1 MRTKESKMG
10 WFYTKKKSA
19 EWKQECILQEQTID
33 TAASLSPTLHL
44 LVILGIVLS
53 LLWLSQYT
61 TYKAQQNHTAIYIQS
76 FLFLSPFMFGFFL
89 LSYYTCRRL
98 NFCCMHS
105 RHESFHRVVVSPSKL
120 ERTHLAA
127 TAATAITLL
136 LIFILF

>member
-1 MRTKESKMG
+1 MRKKESKMG

-53 LLWLSQYT
+53 LLWLSRYT
-61 TYKAQQNHTAIYIQS
+61 TYKAQQNHTVIYYQL
-76 FLFLSPFMFGFFL
+76 FLFLSPVIFIFLL
-89 LSYYTCRRL
+89 LSYYTCGRL
-98 NFCCMHS
+98 NFCFMSS
-105 RHESFHRVVVSPSKL
+105 RHESFQRAVVSPLKL

-127 TAATAITLL
+127 L
-136 LIFILF
+136 